1 MVLYKKSRVY
11 IALNR
16 TVLHSINSEI
26 SPFSA
31 FGKQRGCLKYAVVN
45 PAVSNN
51 LYFALS
57 FDFQVHLHLLQKK
70 KYFDFFFQLETIRQV
85 LNEQVTIQVTI
96 RVCIHEI
103 EL

>member
-16 TVLHSINSEI
+16 IVLHSINSEI

-70 KYFDFFFQLETIRQV
+70 KYFDFFFSAGSDSPSPERTSDDTGH
-85 LNEQVTIQVTI
+85 NPSMYS
-96 RVCIHEI
+96 
-103 EL
+103 